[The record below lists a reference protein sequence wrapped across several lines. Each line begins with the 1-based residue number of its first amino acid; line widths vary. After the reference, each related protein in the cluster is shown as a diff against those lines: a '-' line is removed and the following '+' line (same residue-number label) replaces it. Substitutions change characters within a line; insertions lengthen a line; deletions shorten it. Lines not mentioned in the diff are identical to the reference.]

1 MSHRVAV
8 DSETVFNSL
17 IVDSRRNG
25 SRAEE
30 SAHCRTANRS
40 GAAEIVRTAFGQV
53 LREQRKLRGLTQEA
67 LALSASV
74 NPKFYGEIERGFRQ
88 PTLTTLCKLAC
99 ALDIAPHILIER
111 MEKMLRLD
119 AADA

>member
-1 MSHRVAV
+1 MSHRVEV

-17 IVDSRRNG
+17 IVDSRRAGNT
-25 SRAEE
+25 RAEE

-99 ALDIAPHILIER
+99 ALDIAPHILI
-111 MEKMLRLD
+111 
-119 AADA
+119 